1 MEKRIEA
8 VRLVQADPE
17 LEKAGDSGLFEALA
31 VDDAERV
38 WRPDG
43 AATTEPLIDYVTGL
57 AAALKRD
64 QSKVPAYRHPH
75 PLMHPVFCEFGN
87 SRWTV
92 AYDVHGAGKA
102 LLKTLDVLGAA
113 SRAAQAP
120 DAGPRQVKKAASAAK
135 SCAKKAD
142 AYERARKLR
151 QVSLHVWNGKKISEA
166 VGLTYAAGRL
176 DHDLMLPAPAGDTR
190 VATVVRADRLGRCA
204 ANPTCM
210 DLRQLRSLYE
220 MDKWNARL
228 QAPRTELEELARYE
242 GNPALRRKATN
253 LRSNLAWFITFSAQL
268 IPHGTWVSYATAYEN
283 LHGEKLL
290 DRSYGEIS
298 IKPGGTRDSWRGLAY
313 PFWHPDNKGRQGYA
327 KHGLS
332 RFAPPLRVL
341 SVDLGHRY
349 AAACAVWETLTGE
362 AMTAACRK
370 AGLHGPKPNDLHLHI
385 EDDEPR
391 QSKRNG
397 KPVFNKDGSPKMVQP
412 VAVYRRIGPDMLDG
426 KPHPAPWARLDR
438 QFNIKLQGEDEVQ
451 FKKVDPR
458 SGKLVWDAVRR
469 ASESERDW
477 AKGFA
482 ASLGYRTRPDEDER
496 PDIDEL
502 QFRAARIARLALRR
516 HADRARIAFAMHS
529 EFKYLPGDKRGYWQG
544 GHEDDSWDDDV
555 KFDER
560 QRRRVEFV
568 RDALVTWYRLATNA
582 RWQDRYAVDTW
593 NEYILKKPLKEVEE
607 RAHPTAV
614 KADAKNRNKKLKAR
628 EAKDKN
634 WQKLWDEK
642 LSQPIRVPD
651 EAAEREQDAETGP
664 ERRAGKEAL
673 EALLLPVADKLLKE
687 PELMRLLH
695 RQWGWRWSCE
705 EGKPAKTHDE
715 LKPDGSTKTGRTIV
729 DVPATGWHQHLRS
742 LHDILVPRHVAR
754 VHRGADGKYHRVTDA
769 QKLRAARLT
778 GGLSLTRIG
787 CFQSLYQLDKAFY
800 TRFTPDGRKPERNK
814 DGKETGQA
822 LTASEGF
829 GKKLLKDLE
838 EMRLNRV
845 KQIASRVVEAALG
858 IGSENREKHWDK
870 GKHEHTLRPRTRLD
884 LKPKDEAD
892 KRSFAPC
899 HAVVIENLDNYRPDE
914 LQTRAENRRLMS
926 WSSSKVRKYLQ
937 ESCQLHGIHLREV
950 MPNYTS
956 RQDSRTGAPGIRCAD
971 VPVPDFLRRY
981 DRLTKNAEGE
991 EKLYLDALKSRW
1003 TEDSDEKRPD
1013 ILGVWTD
1020 CVGVKWAR
1028 NKRGTWVTR
1037 DGRVIDRNEPKERKA
1052 PPPVRIPQR
1061 GGDIFVSAVK
1071 GSPGQ
1076 SGTLTISAPPIRH
1089 ATRRRREAEVEPR
1102 IAALAG

>member
-482 ASLGYRTRPDEDER
+482 AET
-496 PDIDEL
+496 
-502 QFRAARIARLALRR
+502 F
-516 HADRARIAFAMHS
+516 
-529 EFKYLPGDKRGYWQG
+529 
-544 GHEDDSWDDDV
+544 
-555 KFDER
+555 
-560 QRRRVEFV
+560 
-568 RDALVTWYRLATNA
+568 N
-582 RWQDRYAVDTW
+582 RWT
-593 NEYILKKPLKEVEE
+593 KP
-607 RAHPTAV
+607 R
-614 KADAKNRNKKLKAR
+614 
-628 EAKDKN
+628 
-634 WQKLWDEK
+634 
-642 LSQPIRVPD
+642 
-651 EAAEREQDAETGP
+651 
-664 ERRAGKEAL
+664 
-673 EALLLPVADKLLKE
+673 
-687 PELMRLLH
+687 
-695 RQWGWRWSCE
+695 
-705 EGKPAKTHDE
+705 
-715 LKPDGSTKTGRTIV
+715 
-729 DVPATGWHQHLRS
+729 
-742 LHDILVPRHVAR
+742 
-754 VHRGADGKYHRVTDA
+754 
-769 QKLRAARLT
+769 
-778 GGLSLTRIG
+778 
-787 CFQSLYQLDKAFY
+787 
-800 TRFTPDGRKPERNK
+800 
-814 DGKETGQA
+814 
-822 LTASEGF
+822 
-829 GKKLLKDLE
+829 
-838 EMRLNRV
+838 
-845 KQIASRVVEAALG
+845 
-858 IGSENREKHWDK
+858 
-870 GKHEHTLRPRTRLD
+870 
-884 LKPKDEAD
+884 
-892 KRSFAPC
+892 
-899 HAVVIENLDNYRPDE
+899 
-914 LQTRAENRRLMS
+914 
-926 WSSSKVRKYLQ
+926 
-937 ESCQLHGIHLREV
+937 
-950 MPNYTS
+950 
-956 RQDSRTGAPGIRCAD
+956 APGG
-971 VPVPDFLRRY
+971 P
-981 DRLTKNAEGE
+981 
-991 EKLYLDALKSRW
+991 
-1003 TEDSDEKRPD
+1003 
-1013 ILGVWTD
+1013 
-1020 CVGVKWAR
+1020 
-1028 NKRGTWVTR
+1028 
-1037 DGRVIDRNEPKERKA
+1037 
-1052 PPPVRIPQR
+1052 
-1061 GGDIFVSAVK
+1061 SA
-1071 GSPGQ
+1071 
-1076 SGTLTISAPPIRH
+1076 T
-1089 ATRRRREAEVEPR
+1089 
-1102 IAALAG
+1102 